1 MSQVFV
7 RVELRGTPGE
17 DVYAR
22 LHADMKSKN
31 WDQTITGAARTSNL
45 PHAMY
50 QGTFKNDVPDLAAI
64 AKGLREHIEATIWRK
79 AIVLVIRSAGWAQ
92 SAG

>member
-1 MSQVFV
+1 MSQLFV

-22 LHADMKSKN
+22 LHADMKAKN
-31 WDQTITGAARTSNL
+31 WRQTITYVGRASNL

-50 QGTFKNDVPDLAAI
+50 QGTYTSDEPDLAAI
-64 AKGLREHIEATIWRK
+64 TKALREHIEARIWK
-79 AIVLVIRSAGWAQ
+79 KVIDLAIRSAGWAQ